1 LEVTAGEQDQDALL
15 QQQHIALT
23 AEKVAAVQV
32 SDALL
37 CCSLMEKRLRQLKAQ
52 MKDHFRM

>member
-1 LEVTAGEQDQDALL
+1 MTAGEQDQDALL